1 MSITIRTR
9 KGSFWR
15 CGIQHTATPVTYPD
29 GTFGASQLDALRRE
43 PMLVVD
49 EPLAGES
56 GNAAPAL
63 GKAPAP
69 ASEKSDAKAGKAPAA
84 PRKTTKAK

>member
-43 PMLVVD
+43 PMLVVE
-49 EPLAGES
+49 EPFADDTEHAKA
-56 GNAAPAL
+56 AAPKPAKTPK
-63 GKAPAP
+63 GK
-69 ASEKSDAKAGKAPAA
+69 
-84 PRKTTKAK
+84 

>member
-15 CGIQHTATPVTYPD
+15 CGIQHTTAPVTYPE

-43 PMLVVD
+43 PKLIVE
-49 EPLAGES
+49 EPLVGES
-56 GNAAPAL
+56 KKGSATPEKTTP
-63 GKAPAP
+63 KAPAKT
-69 ASEKSDAKAGKAPAA
+69 ARGK
-84 PRKTTKAK
+84 